1 MNPATCPNCGAVAGR
16 AFCAVCGAPLPVRPE
31 QRDGG
36 RREADT
42 ATGPLPTL
50 PSAPRGADPFTAG
63 AAKKATKGS
72 GPTPTPTPTPAA
84 GDAPV
89 AEAPPTRASAR
100 PRWLLAGVSAAV
112 LLVLAAGAALVLAGR
127 GDGDAA
133 DGGVT
138 AGAGTDPGAPATTAT
153 GPGPAALR
161 YRHHVGRYYEV
172 EVPDT
177 WQTTYEDRLTSR
189 DPESLVS
196 RWEDPFRAVLSIT
209 TSSPITGTV
218 ADDCTAI
225 FDDRARSS
233 VLVGPENAAIPGRET
248 CTFAYVRP
256 DQQVRVEHLFAVGD
270 REFLV
275 TAGSGTQEE
284 ASAIAEAAAG
294 TLEPR

>member
-16 AFCAVCGAPLPVRPE
+16 AFCAVCGAPLPIRPE

-42 ATGPLPTL
+42 AAGPLPTL
-50 PSAPRGADPFTAG
+50 PSTARGADPFTAS
-63 AAKKATKGS
+63 AAKKATRGS
-72 GPTPTPTPTPAA
+72 GPTQTPA
-84 GDAPV
+84 
-89 AEAPPTRASAR
+89 AEAPPTDGSAR
-100 PRWLLAGVSAAV
+100 PRWLLAAVSAAV
-112 LLVLAAGAALVLAGR
+112 VVVLAAGAALVLAGR
-127 GDGDAA
+127 GDDDAA
-133 DGGVT
+133 DRGVT
-138 AGAGTDPGAPATTAT
+138 AGADAGAPATTAT

-196 RWEDPFRAVLSIT
+196 RWEEPFRAVLSIT
-209 TSSPITGTV
+209 TSSPMTGTV
-218 ADDCTAI
+218 AGDCTAI

-233 VLVGPENAAIPGRET
+233 VLVAPENAAIPGRDT

-256 DQQVRVEHLFAVGD
+256 DGQVRVEHIFAVGE

-275 TAGSGTQEE
+275 TAGASTHEE
-284 ASAIAEAAAG
+284 AGAIAEGAAG